1 MNESQTKQKIPMSF
15 NLDDFYTTQEQR
27 DDEKKEKIEEV
38 NISLI
43 DNFKNHPFKVLDNE
57 EMRTLENSI
66 KSNGLMEAVILRPK
80 QDGRFEMISGHRRLM
95 ACKNLGLETIPSR
108 IRDLTDDE
116 AIIYMVDSN
125 LHREKLLPSEKAYAY
140 KMKYEALRHQGTS
153 LPQDSTLRPVVTKFR
168 SDDILGEEHGESG
181 RQVQRYIRLT
191 NLIPK
196 LLQMVDN
203 TELKESPS
211 IALRPAVELSFL
223 TKEEQ
228 KMLAEYIE
236 CNLVTPSLEQAIK
249 LKELSRGGILRE
261 ENIENLL
268 DVPKA
273 NQIQKFKINEEKLFN
288 VVPKNIERDKLEDFV
303 IKACEF
309 YSKHLKNKDRERYVI
324 GMT

>member
-1 MNESQTKQKIPMSF
+1 MMTEKGTKQEIPMSF

-57 EMRTLENSI
+57 EMQTLENSI
-66 KSNGLMEAVILRPK
+66 KNNGLMEAVIIRPK
-80 QDGRFEMISGHRRLM
+80 EDGRFEMISGHRRLM
-95 ACKNLGLETIPSR
+95 ACKKLGLETIPCR
-108 IRDLTDDE
+108 IRELTDDE
-116 AIIYMVDSN
+116 ATIYMVDSN
-125 LHREKLLPSEKAYAY
+125 LHREKLLPSEKAFAY

-168 SDDILGEEHGESG
+168 SDDILGEEHGDSG

-203 TELKESPS
+203 SELKESPS

-223 TKEEQ
+223 NKEEQ

-236 CNLVTPSLEQAIK
+236 FNLITPSLEQAIK
-249 LKELSRGGILRE
+249 LKELSRGGILKE
-261 ENIENLL
+261 ENIEKLL

-273 NQIQKFKINEEKLFN
+273 NQIQKIKINEEKLFN

-309 YSKHLKNKDRERYVI
+309 YSKHLRNKERER
-324 GMT
+324 

>member
-1 MNESQTKQKIPMSF
+1 MMNEKGTKQEIPMSF

-57 EMRTLENSI
+57 EMQTLENSI
-66 KSNGLMEAVILRPK
+66 KNNGLMEAVIIRPK
-80 QDGRFEMISGHRRLM
+80 EDGRFEMISGHRRLM
-95 ACKNLGLETIPSR
+95 ACKKLGLETIPCR
-108 IRDLTDDE
+108 IRELTDDE
-116 AIIYMVDSN
+116 ATIYMVDSN
-125 LHREKLLPSEKAYAY
+125 LHREKLLPSEKAFAY

-168 SDDILGEEHGESG
+168 SDDILGEEHGDSG

-203 TELKESPS
+203 SELKESPS

-223 TKEEQ
+223 NKEEQ

-236 CNLVTPSLEQAIK
+236 FNLITPSLEQAIK
-249 LKELSRGGILRE
+249 LKELSRGGILKE
-261 ENIENLL
+261 ENIEKLL

-273 NQIQKFKINEEKLFN
+273 NQIQKFKISEDRLFN

-309 YSKHLKNKDRERYVI
+309 YSKHLRNKERER
-324 GMT
+324 

>member
-66 KSNGLMEAVILRPK
+66 QSNGLMEAVILRPK

-153 LPQDSTLRPVVTKFR
+153 
-168 SDDILGEEHGESG
+168 
-181 RQVQRYIRLT
+181 
-191 NLIPK
+191 
-196 LLQMVDN
+196 
-203 TELKESPS
+203 
-211 IALRPAVELSFL
+211 
-223 TKEEQ
+223 
-228 KMLAEYIE
+228 
-236 CNLVTPSLEQAIK
+236 
-249 LKELSRGGILRE
+249 
-261 ENIENLL
+261 
-268 DVPKA
+268 
-273 NQIQKFKINEEKLFN
+273 
-288 VVPKNIERDKLEDFV
+288 
-303 IKACEF
+303 
-309 YSKHLKNKDRERYVI
+309 
-324 GMT
+324 